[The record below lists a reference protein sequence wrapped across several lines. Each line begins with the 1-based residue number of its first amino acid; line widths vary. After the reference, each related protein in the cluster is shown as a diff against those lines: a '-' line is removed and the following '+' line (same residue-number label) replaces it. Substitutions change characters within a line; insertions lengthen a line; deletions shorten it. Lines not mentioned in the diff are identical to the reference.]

1 MVTRMVNEE
10 KPENKFAAAVASQL
24 EGILRYSASF
34 NKDNFGFISPKPDRN
49 ISEFNQ
55 IKQINSANV
64 NYLLM
69 INKNQS
75 GYLTDFDPKDK
86 HEYNVKIKLEKV
98 DGLEKA
104 VAYVFADNKQLL
116 RFYSISEQGYNDRK
130 IQVEIDIL
138 YVVPQKKE

>member
-1 MVTRMVNEE
+1 MVTKVVNEE
-10 KPENKFAAAVASQL
+10 IPENKFAAAVASQL

-69 INKNQS
+69 INKNQG
-75 GYLTDFDPKDK
+75 GYLTDFDPTKTRNFEVK
-86 HEYNVKIKLEKV
+86 VKIENK
-98 DGLEKA
+98 DGNQKA
-104 VAYVFADNKQLL
+104 VAYVYADGRPLL
-116 RFYSISEQGYNDRK
+116 SFYSIAEQGYYDRK
-130 IQVEIDIL
+130 IHVEIEL
-138 YVVPQKKE
+138 SRVTPKK